1 MAIKYVPEPFR
12 IKVVEPLKMLTR
24 QEREQA
30 IAQARYNMFGL
41 RGEDCYIDLLTD
53 SGTNAM
59 SEDQWAG
66 IMKGDEAYAGASSYY
81 KLVDAAMDM
90 SSLYTRD
97 ALLKRFCSP
106 HSSPRVR
113 LQFPTCSLTL
123 PAPM

>member
-81 KLVDAAMDM
+81 KLVDAAKDIFG
-90 SSLYTRD
+90 Y
-97 ALLKRFCSP
+97 
-106 HSSPRVR
+106 
-113 LQFPTCSLTL
+113 
-123 PAPM
+123 

>member
-81 KLVDAAMDM
+81 KQKVCIID
-90 SSLYTRD
+90 
-97 ALLKRFCSP
+97 F
-106 HSSPRVR
+106 V
-113 LQFPTCSLTL
+113 
-123 PAPM
+123 

>member
-59 SEDQWAG
+59 SEDQWEMC
-66 IMKGDEAYAGASSYY
+66 I
-81 KLVDAAMDM
+81 
-90 SSLYTRD
+90 RD
-97 ALLKRFCSP
+97 RSHNPAQGYGQEIP
-106 HSSPRVR
+106 
-113 LQFPTCSLTL
+113 LTL
-123 PAPM
+123 YNAEGLNDFLYS

>member
-66 IMKGDEAYAGASSYY
+66 IMKGDEAYAF
-81 KLVDAAMDM
+81 
-90 SSLYTRD
+90 RP
-97 ALLKRFCSP
+97 FCFWADSRP
-106 HSSPRVR
+106 PPSGCSAIV
-113 LQFPTCSLTL
+113 PT
-123 PAPM
+123 P